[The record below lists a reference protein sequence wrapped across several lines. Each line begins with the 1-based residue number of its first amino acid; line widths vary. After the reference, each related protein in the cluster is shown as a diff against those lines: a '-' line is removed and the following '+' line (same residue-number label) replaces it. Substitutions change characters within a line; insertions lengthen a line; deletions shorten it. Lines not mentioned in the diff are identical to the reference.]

1 MKRLTGFING
11 FIACFLMVYSLIIF
25 VIYKWA
31 KAEDICGFEIKQR
44 YSTNRPKYKYP
55 VKYSYVPSA
64 PYPYK
69 PYGLV
74 CDGCVH
80 KGAWEDEVELGY
92 DSPCTVCK
100 RRASDRYEME
110 HPYTPPTYESRS
122 KLLSRDIDI
131 RVLKIRFTSEEM
143 ANEAKNWLIEQLE
156 SYKYVSAFDY
166 FSHVNAETYLSDH
179 EYGWG
184 SEIIKIIE
192 STEPKRLDDN
202 CWYLA
207 LEPVSYIEKE

>member
-11 FIACFLMVYSLIIF
+11 FIACLLMVYSLIIF

-31 KAEDICGFEIKQR
+31 RCEDVCGFEIKQR

-55 VKYSYVPSA
+55 VKYSYI
-64 PYPYK
+64 
-69 PYGLV
+69 
-74 CDGCVH
+74 
-80 KGAWEDEVELGY
+80 
-92 DSPCTVCK
+92 
-100 RRASDRYEME
+100 
-110 HPYTPPTYESRS
+110 PPTSTTNS
-122 KLLSRDIDI
+122 SDWLSNDIDV
-131 RVLKIRFTSEEM
+131 RVLKVRFTSEEL
-143 ANEAKNWLIEQLE
+143 ANDAKNWLIEQLE

-166 FSHVNAETYLSDH
+166 FSHINVQTYSYDH

-207 LEPVSYIEKE
+207 LEPVSYIGKE